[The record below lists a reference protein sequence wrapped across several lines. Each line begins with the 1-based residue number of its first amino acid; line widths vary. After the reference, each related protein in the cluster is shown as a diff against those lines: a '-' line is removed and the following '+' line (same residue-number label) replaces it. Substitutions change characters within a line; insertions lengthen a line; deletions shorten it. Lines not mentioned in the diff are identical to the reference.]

1 MDAIICDNQ
10 TITIEDVD
18 GVKMLKVI
26 GGSGGGTGVNLT
38 VPNPTGNGN
47 AVTSISYNS
56 STGVLSV
63 EKGTKFAQLKDL
75 QELVGRVDTLED
87 ALASGGSSS
96 GSFKVEEDG
105 TGNAYTS
112 YTYAN
117 GTLTLNK
124 ETLFATAS
132 QLSTLSG
139 TVANKADKSSVYTKT
154 EIDKTLESYVTVD
167 GDEMQT
173 ITGKKN
179 FTGGLFVNNKQI
191 KYNSD
196 GYWELEGDL
205 LVTGGITSFAS
216 SSGFTPS
223 TIMDAIV
230 CDEQTITVDV
240 INGVKTLKVIGGVGS
255 NNELTVDKSGS
266 GNAFTSYTYTDGKLT
281 LFKGTTFATANE
293 LNALSSTVD
302 NKWTTD
308 NTKINNW
315 DKAFNWG
322 NHASVG
328 YVTSSSLTE
337 TLNDYVTVDG
347 DEQEI
352 KGKKNFT
359 DGGLFVNGQQLVY
372 NKDGYWKMEGNL
384 LVTGGIT
391 AYSSDGKASP
401 FLLDADTWEG
411 ITSNSATQVYSAK
424 SVTLLKNEVKL
435 VGEDAD
441 SALDKFDIIR
451 EELSTLTDSSLTT
464 AIRNALLNIKKRI

>member
-240 INGVKTLKVIGGVGS
+240 INGVKTLKVIGGGSSNTQELHSLTIKNSAGITQLTYDPSSQAKTLTLTKSMVGLGNVDNIS
-255 NNELTVDKSGS
+255 LSSWEGSDKITTVGIIKNGTWNGTKIANKYLVSDTIKIAGLEVSLGGTISVDKLQ
-266 GNAFTSYTYTDGKLT
+266 TSLD
-281 LFKGTTFATANE
+281 
-293 LNALSSTVD
+293 
-302 NKWTTD
+302 
-308 NTKINNW
+308 I
-315 DKAFNWG
+315 
-322 NHASVG
+322 
-328 YVTSSSLTE
+328 
-337 TLNDYVTVDG
+337 VTVTG
-347 DEQEI
+347 NGQEI
-352 KGKKNFT
+352 KGSKNFT
-359 DGGLFVNGQQLVY
+359 GGLLVNGQELVY
-372 NKDGYWKMEGNL
+372 NSDGYWKMEGNL

-391 AYSSDGKASP
+391 AYSTDGEATP
-401 FLLDADTWEG
+401 FLINADTLEG
-411 ITSNSATQVYSAK
+411 ITSDSTTQVYTANAIT
-424 SVTLLKNEVKL
+424 VLKN
-435 VGEDAD
+435 
-441 SALDKFDIIR
+441 
-451 EELSTLTDSSLTT
+451 
-464 AIRNALLNIKKRI
+464 